1 MEPTSDYNPVSLFS
15 LLITSIAFG
24 VIGYA
29 LARNKGRHV
38 LPWTIVCLI
47 PLLNIF
53 CLTFLVG
60 ASSLRIERKLDAL
73 LARQNASEAG
83 TALSGSVM
91 TAAPALPAQD

>member
-1 MEPTSDYNPVSLFS
+1 VEPTPDYNPVSLIS

-24 VIGYA
+24 VIGYS
-29 LARNKGRHV
+29 LARNKGRPV

-73 LARQNASEAG
+73 LAMQKEVAIS
-83 TALSGSVM
+83 
-91 TAAPALPAQD
+91 APLPAQD